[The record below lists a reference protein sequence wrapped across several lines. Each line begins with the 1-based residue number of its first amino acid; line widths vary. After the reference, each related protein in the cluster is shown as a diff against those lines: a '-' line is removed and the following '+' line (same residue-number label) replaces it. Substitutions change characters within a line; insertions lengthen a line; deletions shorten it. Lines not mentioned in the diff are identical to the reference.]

1 MLSSLFSSQKN
12 NTTLTVGVSVSAAE
26 LHIAAVNFSDSG
38 YVLNSFA
45 SVPFDNRQP
54 LEQQLSEALREF
66 EKEACRVSIVLSQ
79 EMYHMVQV
87 EKPDVPEEDI
97 TTALPWTLGELVP
110 FDSSNIVLDYIDYPV
125 QTRTGG
131 KKIDV
136 FAAEK
141 SSLTALVQ
149 SLSKKKEVKLTHIHA
164 KEVLATEMVPD
175 DDYARLLIIQEP
187 NSEPFLMIVRS
198 RAIWLSRR
206 LRGFV
211 KKTSAPED
219 LAQLSDMLGL
229 EIQRSMDFY
238 ESQLKQPPLKEI
250 LFRTQFDCEP
260 VIERLKPFQPA
271 AMKKFAAQLELA
283 DVVDPTCHFALA
295 SALVA
300 AREAQ

>member
-1 MLSSLFSSQKN
+1 MLSSLFSSKKN
-12 NTTLTVGVSVSAAE
+12 SAKLTVGVSVSATE
-26 LHIAAVNFSDSG
+26 LHVTAINFGGSD
-38 YVLNSFA
+38 YVLSSVA
-45 SVPFDNRQP
+45 SVPFDNRKP
-54 LEQQLSEALREF
+54 LETQLSDALRDF
-66 EKEACRVSIVLSQ
+66 DKETCRVSVVLPQ

-87 EKPDVPEEDI
+87 DKPELPEEDI

-141 SSLTALVQ
+141 SSLSALVQ

-187 NSEPFLMIVRS
+187 SSEPFLMIVRS

-211 KKTSAPED
+211 KKSTGQED

-271 AMKKFAAQLELA
+271 AMKKFIPELELA
-283 DVVDPTCHFALA
+283 DVVEPTCHFALA

-300 AREAQ
+300 ARDEQ

>member
-1 MLSSLFSSQKN
+1 MLSSLFSSKKN
-12 NTTLTVGVSVSAAE
+12 SAKLTVGVSVSATE
-26 LHIAAVNFSDSG
+26 LHVTAINFGGTDH
-38 YVLNSFA
+38 VLSSVA
-45 SVPFDNRQP
+45 SVPFDNRKP
-54 LEQQLSEALREF
+54 LETQLSDALRDF
-66 EKEACRVSIVLSQ
+66 DKETYRVSVVLPQ

-87 EKPDVPEEDI
+87 DKPELPEEDI

-125 QTRTGG
+125 QTRSGG

-136 FAAEK
+136 FAADK
-141 SSLTALVQ
+141 SSLSALVQ
-149 SLSKKKEVKLTHIHA
+149 RLSKKKEVKLTHIHA

-187 NSEPFLMIVRS
+187 DSEPFLMIVRS

-211 KKTSAPED
+211 KKSAGQED
-219 LAQLSDMLGL
+219 LVQLSDMLGL

-271 AMKKFAAQLELA
+271 AMKKFIPELELA
-283 DVVDPTCHFALA
+283 DVVEPACHFALA

-300 AREAQ
+300 ARDEQ

>member
-1 MLSSLFSSQKN
+1 MLLGLFSSQKN
-12 NTTLTVGVSVSAAE
+12 KTNLNVGVSVCAAE
-26 LHIAAVNFSDSG
+26 IHVVAVARNEGAISLDS
-38 YVLNSFA
+38 VSSVPFNPAQPLSEQLLPILNSFDKA
-45 SVPFDNRQP
+45 FCN
-54 LEQQLSEALREF
+54 
-66 EKEACRVSIVLSQ
+66 VSIVLSQ
-79 EMYHMVQV
+79 DMYHMVQV
-87 EKPDVPEEDI
+87 EKPDLPDEDI

-110 FDSSNIVLDYIDYPV
+110 FDSDNMVLDYVDYPV

-141 SSLTALVQ
+141 SPLSALVQ
-149 SLSKKKEVKLTHIHA
+149 SMEKAKNVKLTHIHA

-198 RAIWLSRR
+198 RTIWLSRR

-211 KKTSAPED
+211 NKANAQQD

-271 AMKKFAAQLELA
+271 AMNVLVSQLDLA
-283 DVVDPTCHFALA
+283 DVVDSTCHFALA

-300 AREAQ
+300 ARDAQ

>member
-1 MLSSLFSSQKN
+1 MLSSLFTSKKN
-12 NTTLTVGVSVSAAE
+12 NTTLTVGVSVSATE
-26 LHIAAVNFSDSG
+26 LHITAINFGDSG
-38 YVLNSFA
+38 YVLSSVA

-54 LEQQLSEALREF
+54 LETQLSDVLRDF
-66 EKEACRVSIVLSQ
+66 DKETCRVSVVLSQ

-87 EKPDVPEEDI
+87 DKPELPEEDI

-125 QTRTGG
+125 QTRSGG

-136 FAAEK
+136 FAADK
-141 SSLTALVQ
+141 SSLSALVQ
-149 SLSKKKEVKLTHIHA
+149 RLSKKKEVKLTHIHA

-187 NSEPFLMIVRS
+187 DSEPFLMIVRS

-211 KKTSAPED
+211 KKSAGQED
-219 LAQLSDMLGL
+219 LVQLSDMLGL

-271 AMKKFAAQLELA
+271 AMKKFIPERELA
-283 DVVDPTCHFALA
+283 DVVEPACHFALA

-300 AREAQ
+300 ARDEQ

>member
-1 MLSSLFSSQKN
+1 
-12 NTTLTVGVSVSAAE
+12 
-26 LHIAAVNFSDSG
+26 
-38 YVLNSFA
+38 
-45 SVPFDNRQP
+45 
-54 LEQQLSEALREF
+54 
-66 EKEACRVSIVLSQ
+66 
-79 EMYHMVQV
+79 MVQV
-87 EKPDVPEEDI
+87 EKPDLPDEDI

-110 FDSSNIVLDYIDYPV
+110 FDSDNMVLDYIDYPV
-125 QTRTGG
+125 QTRTGA

-141 SSLTALVQ
+141 SPLSALVQ
-149 SLSKKKEVKLTHIHA
+149 SMEKAKNVKLTHIHA
-164 KEVLATEMVPD
+164 KEVLVTEMVPD

-211 KKTSAPED
+211 NKANAQQD

-271 AMKKFAAQLELA
+271 AMNVLVPQLDLA
-283 DVVDPTCHFALA
+283 DVVDSTCHFALA

-300 AREAQ
+300 ARDAQ

>member
-1 MLSSLFSSQKN
+1 MLSGLFSSQKKN
-12 NTTLTVGVSVSAAE
+12 VTLTVGVSVSATE
-26 LHIAAVNFSDSG
+26 LHIAAVNIGEGG
-38 YVLNSFA
+38 YVLSSVA

-54 LEQQLSEALREF
+54 LEKQLSDVLRDF
-66 EKEACRVSIVLSQ
+66 EKEACRVSVVLPQ

-110 FDSSNIVLDYIDYPV
+110 FDSNNIVLDYIDYPV
-125 QTRTGG
+125 QSRTGG

-136 FAAEK
+136 FAADK
-141 SSLTALVQ
+141 SSLSSLVQ
-149 SLSKKKEVKLTHIHA
+149 GLSKKKDLELTHIHA

-187 NSEPFLMIVRS
+187 NSEPFLLIVRS

-211 KKTSAPED
+211 NKASAQDD
-219 LAQLSDMLGL
+219 LTQLSDMLGL

-271 AMKKFAAQLELA
+271 AMNKLVPQFDLA

-300 AREAQ
+300 ARDAQ

>member
-1 MLSSLFSSQKN
+1 MLSSLFSSKKN
-12 NTTLTVGVSVSAAE
+12 SAKLTVGVSVSATE
-26 LHIAAVNFSDSG
+26 LHVTAINFGGSD
-38 YVLNSFA
+38 YVLSSVA
-45 SVPFDNRQP
+45 SVPFDNRKP
-54 LEQQLSEALREF
+54 LETQLSDALRDF
-66 EKEACRVSIVLSQ
+66 DKETCRVSVVLPQ

-87 EKPDVPEEDI
+87 DKPELPEADI

-125 QTRTGG
+125 QTRSGG
-131 KKIDV
+131 KKVNV
-136 FAAEK
+136 FAADK
-141 SSLTALVQ
+141 SSLSALVQ
-149 SLSKKKEVKLTHIHA
+149 RLSNKKEVKLTHIHA

-211 KKTSAPED
+211 KKSTGQED

-271 AMKKFAAQLELA
+271 AMKKFIPELELA
-283 DVVDPTCHFALA
+283 DVVEPTCHFALA

-300 AREAQ
+300 ARDEQ

>member
-1 MLSSLFSSQKN
+1 MLFGLFSPHKN
-12 NTTLTVGVSVSAAE
+12 VASLTVGVSVSATE
-26 LHIAAVNFSDSG
+26 LHIAAISHSDTG
-38 YVLNSFA
+38 YVLSSVA
-45 SVPFDNRQP
+45 SASFDNRQP
-54 LEQQLSEALREF
+54 LEKQICDLLRDF
-66 EKEACRVSIVLSQ
+66 EKEGCRVSVVLPHD
-79 EMYHMVQV
+79 MYHMVQV
-87 EKPDVPEEDI
+87 EKPNLPEEDI

-110 FDSSNIVLDYIDYPV
+110 YEPDNLVLDYIDYPV
-125 QTRTGG
+125 QARNGG

-136 FAAEK
+136 FVAEK
-141 SSLTALVQ
+141 SSLSSLVH
-149 SLSKKKEVKLTHIHA
+149 SVAKAKNVKLTHIHA

-211 KKTSAPED
+211 NKANAQQD

-271 AMKKFAAQLELA
+271 EMNVLVPQLDLA
-283 DVVDPTCHFALA
+283 DIVDPSCHFALA

>member
-1 MLSSLFSSQKN
+1 MLSGLLSSKKN
-12 NTTLTVGVSVSAAE
+12 IISSTVGVSVSAKE
-26 LHIAAVNFSDSG
+26 LHIAAISHSDSG
-38 YVLNSFA
+38 YVLSSVT

-54 LEQQLSEALREF
+54 FEKQVCNALRDF
-66 EKEACRVSIVLSQ
+66 EKEGCRVSVVLSQ
-79 EMYHMVQV
+79 DMYHMVQV
-87 EKPDVPEEDI
+87 EKPDLPDEDI

-110 FDSSNIVLDYIDYPV
+110 FDSDNMVLDYIDYPV
-125 QTRTGG
+125 QTRTGA

-141 SSLTALVQ
+141 SPLSALVQ
-149 SLSKKKEVKLTHIHA
+149 SMEKAKNVKLTHIHA
-164 KEVLATEMVPD
+164 KEVLVTEMVPD

-211 KKTSAPED
+211 NKANAQQD

-271 AMKKFAAQLELA
+271 AMNVLVPQLDLA
-283 DVVDPTCHFALA
+283 DVVDSTCHFALA

-300 AREAQ
+300 ARDAQ

>member
-1 MLSSLFSSQKN
+1 MLSSLFSSKKN
-12 NTTLTVGVSVSAAE
+12 SAKLTVGVSVSATE
-26 LHIAAVNFSDSG
+26 LHVTAINFGGSD
-38 YVLNSFA
+38 YVLSSVA
-45 SVPFDNRQP
+45 SVPFDNRKP
-54 LEQQLSEALREF
+54 LETQLSDALRDF
-66 EKEACRVSIVLSQ
+66 DKETCRVSVVLPQ

-87 EKPDVPEEDI
+87 DKPELPEEDI

-141 SSLTALVQ
+141 SSLSALVQ

-211 KKTSAPED
+211 KKSTGQED

-271 AMKKFAAQLELA
+271 AMKKFIPELELA
-283 DVVDPTCHFALA
+283 DVVEPTCHFALA

-300 AREAQ
+300 ARDEQ

>member
-1 MLSSLFSSQKN
+1 MLSSLFSSKKN
-12 NTTLTVGVSVSAAE
+12 SAKLTVGVSVSATE
-26 LHIAAVNFSDSG
+26 LHVTAINFGGTDH
-38 YVLNSFA
+38 VLSSVA
-45 SVPFDNRQP
+45 SVPFDNRKP
-54 LEQQLSEALREF
+54 LETQLSDALRDF
-66 EKEACRVSIVLSQ
+66 DKETCRVSVVLPQ

-87 EKPDVPEEDI
+87 DKPELPEEDI

-125 QTRTGG
+125 QTRSGG

-136 FAAEK
+136 FAADK
-141 SSLTALVQ
+141 SSLSALVQ
-149 SLSKKKEVKLTHIHA
+149 RLSKKKEVKLTHIHA

-187 NSEPFLMIVRS
+187 DSEPFLMIVRS

-211 KKTSAPED
+211 KKSAGQED
-219 LAQLSDMLGL
+219 LVQLSDMLGL

-271 AMKKFAAQLELA
+271 AMKKFIPVLELA
-283 DVVDPTCHFALA
+283 DVVEPACHFALA

-300 AREAQ
+300 ARDEQ

>member
-1 MLSSLFSSQKN
+1 MLSSLFSSKKN
-12 NTTLTVGVSVSAAE
+12 SAKLTVGVSVSATE
-26 LHIAAVNFSDSG
+26 LHVTAINFGGSD
-38 YVLNSFA
+38 YVLSSVA
-45 SVPFDNRQP
+45 SVPFDSRKP
-54 LEQQLSEALREF
+54 LETQLSDALRDF
-66 EKEACRVSIVLSQ
+66 DKETCRVSVVLPQ

-87 EKPDVPEEDI
+87 DKPELPEEDI

-141 SSLTALVQ
+141 SSLSALVQ

-211 KKTSAPED
+211 KKSTGQED

-271 AMKKFAAQLELA
+271 AMKKFIPELELA
-283 DVVDPTCHFALA
+283 DVVEPTCHFALA

-300 AREAQ
+300 ARDEQ

>member
-1 MLSSLFSSQKN
+1 MLSSLFSSKKN
-12 NTTLTVGVSVSAAE
+12 SAKLTVGVSVSATE
-26 LHIAAVNFSDSG
+26 LHVTAINFGGSD
-38 YVLNSFA
+38 YVLSSVA
-45 SVPFDNRQP
+45 SVPFDSRKP
-54 LEQQLSEALREF
+54 LETQLSDALRDF
-66 EKEACRVSIVLSQ
+66 DKETCRVSVVLPQ

-87 EKPDVPEEDI
+87 DKPELPEEDI

-141 SSLTALVQ
+141 SSLSALVQ

-175 DDYARLLIIQEP
+175 DDYARLIIIQEP

-211 KKTSAPED
+211 KKSTGQED

-271 AMKKFAAQLELA
+271 AMKKFIPELELA
-283 DVVDPTCHFALA
+283 DVVEPTCHFALA

-300 AREAQ
+300 ARDEQ

>member
-1 MLSSLFSSQKN
+1 MLTGLFSSQTNK
-12 NTTLTVGVSVSAAE
+12 TTLTVGVSVSAAE
-26 LHIAAVNFSDSG
+26 LHIVAID
-38 YVLNSFA
+38 YDNSTVSLSSVS
-45 SVPFDNRQP
+45 SVPFDPRH
-54 LEQQLSEALREF
+54 ALDKQVNDALTAF
-66 EKEACRVSIVLSQ
+66 EKAPCRVSVVLSQ
-79 EMYHMVQV
+79 DMYHMVQV

-97 TTALPWTLGELVP
+97 TTALPWTLGDLVP
-110 FDSSNIVLDYIDYPV
+110 YDASNIVLDYIDYPV
-125 QTRTGG
+125 QTRTGA

-141 SSLTALVQ
+141 SSLSAVVE
-149 SLSKKKEVKLTHIHA
+149 SMSKKKGQTLTHIHT

-175 DDYARLLIIQEP
+175 DDYARLLIIQES

-211 KKTSAPED
+211 NKANGNAD
-219 LAQLSDMLGL
+219 LSQLSDTLGL

-250 LFRTQFDCEP
+250 LFKTQFDCMP

-271 AMKKFAAQLELA
+271 AMNVFSPELDLS
-283 DVVDPTCHFALA
+283 DVVDSSCHFALA

>member
-12 NTTLTVGVSVSAAE
+12 NTTLTVGVSVSATE
-26 LHIAAVNFSDSG
+26 LHIAAVNFEDSC
-38 YVLNSFA
+38 YVLSSVA
-45 SVPFDNRQP
+45 SVPYDNRQP
-54 LEQQLSEALREF
+54 LEQQLGEALQGF
-66 EKEACRVSIVLSQ
+66 EKEVCRVSVVLPQ

-97 TTALPWTLGELVP
+97 TTALPWTLGDLVP

-141 SSLTALVQ
+141 SSLSALVQ
-149 SLSKKKEVKLTHIHA
+149 SLSKKKEVKLTHIHT

-198 RAIWLSRR
+198 GAIWLSRR

-211 KKTSAPED
+211 KKSSAPED

-271 AMKKFAAQLELA
+271 AMKKFVAELELA

>member
-1 MLSSLFSSQKN
+1 MLSGLFSSQKN
-12 NTTLTVGVSVSAAE
+12 VASPTVGVSVSAKE
-26 LHIAAVNFSDSG
+26 LHITAISHGDSG
-38 YVLNSFA
+38 YVLSSVT

-54 LEQQLSEALREF
+54 FEKQVCNALRDF
-66 EKEACRVSIVLSQ
+66 EKEGCRVSVVLSQ
-79 EMYHMVQV
+79 DMYHMVQV
-87 EKPDVPEEDI
+87 EKPDLPDEDI

-110 FDSSNIVLDYIDYPV
+110 FNSDNIVLDYVDYPV

-141 SSLTALVQ
+141 SPLSALVQ
-149 SLSKKKEVKLTHIHA
+149 SMEKAKNVKLTHIHA

-198 RAIWLSRR
+198 RAIWLARR

-211 KKTSAPED
+211 NKANAQQD

-271 AMKKFAAQLELA
+271 AMNVLVPQLDLA
-283 DVVDPTCHFALA
+283 DVVDSTCHFALA

-300 AREAQ
+300 ARDAQ